1 MLGEIGART
10 SAIYGRRVCTNSPAE
25 LADAVAPAEVVLFAI
40 RKVALASARVP
51 SNLTTRVARAFA
63 PPAPGR
69 GLTMTTRHTLSECA
83 GSAGVRIRA
92 ATHEDA
98 ALIASMLYESF
109 VEYRD
114 SYTTEAFA
122 ATTPASEEVRGRMK
136 EGPAWVALLGGSVVG
151 TAAAVG
157 RGEDLYIRGMAVLPA
172 GRGRSVGERL
182 LRQIEDYASPR
193 GYGRLTLST
202 TPFLHRAIRL
212 YERFG
217 FRRSEE
223 GSRELFGTPL
233 FTMAKTLG
241 RRR

>member
-1 MLGEIGART
+1 M
-10 SAIYGRRVCTNSPAE
+10 
-25 LADAVAPAEVVLFAI
+25 
-40 RKVALASARVP
+40 
-51 SNLTTRVARAFA
+51 
-63 PPAPGR
+63 
-69 GLTMTTRHTLSECA
+69 
-83 GSAGVRIRA
+83 
-92 ATHEDA
+92 ATPEDA
-98 ALIASMLYESF
+98 ELIASVLRESF
-109 VEYRD
+109 IEYRD

-172 GRGRSVGERL
+172 GRGRGIGELL

-193 GYGRLTLST
+193 GCGRLILST

-223 GSRELFGTPL
+223 GPHDLLGTPL
-233 FTMAKTLG
+233 FTMVKDSG
-241 RRR
+241 RAERARP